1 MAGIPYVGPALG
13 AAAAAAVTIAG
24 IANIN
29 KIKSTNMNGNNSGAS
44 VSPPQISTPTMTT
57 VNPLLDEQQ
66 DLNRMEMS
74 GLQGDSSKTQQN
86 LRVYV
91 VDQDIRDANYKASVV
106 ESNATY

>member
-1 MAGIPYVGPALG
+1 
-13 AAAAAAVTIAG
+13 
-24 IANIN
+24 
-29 KIKSTNMNGNNSGAS
+29 
-44 VSPPQISTPTMTT
+44 MTT